1 MVQPDFFRVSQNG
14 PIAQI
19 VLNRPEKANSLD
31 NSFWV
36 ELPQILRSMD
46 HDPAV
51 RVAVLSGEGKHF
63 SSGMD
68 LSAFDFI
75 GELVKAEPGRAAFGF
90 RKEILR
96 LQDALNA
103 IEEVRFPVIGIAHGA
118 CIGGA
123 IDLLA
128 ACDICIASS
137 DAKFA
142 IEEVNVGMAADVG
155 TLQRLPKMM
164 SPSVVKQ
171 LAFTGRRFTPEEAK
185 QWGFVTDVHP
195 DKSSALE
202 AGLELAKL
210 ISGKS
215 PLAISGIKKAVNYA
229 RDHSVA
235 DGLDQVATW
244 NGGMLR
250 PEDINRSIRAL
261 KERTQAQYADLP
273 RTDPASPPTLMP
285 VDSTE

>member
-1 MVQPDFFRVSQNG
+1 MMQPEFFRVSRDG
-14 PIAQI
+14 PIAHI

-36 ELPQILRSMD
+36 ELPKILREMD

-51 RVAVLSGEGKHF
+51 RVAILSGEGKHF

-128 ACDICIASS
+128 ACDVCIASA

-164 SPSVVKQ
+164 SPSVVKE
-171 LAFTGRRFTPEEAK
+171 LAYSGRRFSPEEAK
-185 QWGFVTDVHP
+185 QWGFVTDVQP
-195 DKSSALE
+195 DKPSAL
-202 AGLELAKL
+202 AAALKLAELIAA
-210 ISGKS
+210 KS
-215 PLAISGIKKAVNYA
+215 PLAIAGIKKAVNYA

-235 DGLDQVATW
+235 DGLEQIATW
-244 NGGMLR
+244 NAGMLR
-250 PEDINRSIRAL
+250 PDDINRSIRAL
-261 KERTQAQYADLP
+261 KERTEAQYANLP
-273 RTDPASPPTLMP
+273 RTDPAAPPTLMSG
-285 VDSTE
+285 DGTE

>member
-1 MVQPDFFRVSQNG
+1 MQPEFFRVSRDG
-14 PIAQI
+14 PIAHI

-36 ELPQILRSMD
+36 ELPQILREMD

-51 RVAVLSGEGKHF
+51 RVAILSGEGKHF

-128 ACDICIASS
+128 ACDVCIASA

-164 SPSVVKQ
+164 SPAVVKE
-171 LAFTGRRFTPEEAK
+171 LAYSGRRFSPEEAK
-185 QWGFVTDVHP
+185 QWGFVTDIQP
-195 DKSSALE
+195 DKPSALAAGQKL
-202 AGLELAKL
+202 AGLIAA
-210 ISGKS
+210 KS
-215 PLAISGIKKAVNYA
+215 PLAIAGIKKAVNYA

-235 DGLDQVATW
+235 DGLEQIATW
-244 NGGMLR
+244 NAGMLR
-250 PEDINRSIRAL
+250 PDDINRSIRAL
-261 KERTQAQYADLP
+261 KERTEAQYANLP
-273 RTDPASPPTLMP
+273 RTDPAAPPTLMSG
-285 VDSTE
+285 DGTE

>member
-1 MVQPDFFRVSQNG
+1 MQPEFFRVSRDG
-14 PIAQI
+14 PIAHI

-36 ELPQILRSMD
+36 ELPQILREMD

-51 RVAVLSGEGKHF
+51 RVAILSGEGKHF

-128 ACDICIASS
+128 ACDVCIASA

-164 SPSVVKQ
+164 SPAVVKE
-171 LAFTGRRFTPEEAK
+171 LAYSGRRFSPEEAK
-185 QWGFVTDVHP
+185 QWGFVTD
-195 DKSSALE
+195 K
-202 AGLELAKL
+202 
-210 ISGKS
+210 
-215 PLAISGIKKAVNYA
+215 
-229 RDHSVA
+229 RDRICGRPHHSRS
-235 DGLDQVATW
+235 QCPR
-244 NGGMLR
+244 R
-250 PEDINRSIRAL
+250 PTEPGRPS
-261 KERTQAQYADLP
+261 ADLGSRHGGQP
-273 RTDPASPPTLMP
+273 RTDTCRDRCQDYVYVRFNRIPPRGLFP
-285 VDSTE
+285 SRHIRN